1 MPEHEHTDETTTD
14 ETLAADVREGEDV
27 STSVDTSPTGDTEP
41 DTFPREYVQRLRDE
55 SARYRQRAGRAD
67 ELHRR
72 LVETTI
78 RSVAADHLADPVDL
92 LMFSDEA
99 DLLDED
105 GFPDA
110 DKIVA
115 AAKALVTRRPHL
127 ARRRPHG
134 DIGQG
139 ATRTEDPA
147 NLAGILRA
155 RAI

>member
-1 MPEHEHTDETTTD
+1 MPEHKHTDETTPD
-14 ETLAADVREGEDV
+14 ETPVADVSEGEDV
-27 STSVDTSPTGDTEP
+27 SNTVDTLPTGDTEP

-72 LVETTI
+72 LVEATI
-78 RSVAADHLADPVDL
+78 RSAAADHLADPGDL
-92 LMFSDEA
+92 LMFSEEA
-99 DLLDED
+99 DVLDSD

-110 DKIVA
+110 DRIVVS
-115 AAKALVTRRPHL
+115 AKALVTQRPHL
-127 ARRRPHG
+127 APRRPHG

-139 ATRTEDPA
+139 ATLTEDPA

-155 RAI
+155 RAT